1 MPPSFPETDMT
12 RTKIVLAAATPL
24 PPRSPHFPAVRKSTF
39 LTDFSLQPSKEN
51 RRQVAVRLR
60 PRPSLFGRPM
70 AKGGEQTDRESERA
84 LVAFRSSLSWWPPLP
99 PLPNKTAEGKEMGA
113 AGSHAG

>member
-51 RRQVAVRLR
+51 RRQVAVR
-60 PRPSLFGRPM
+60 PRPSSSVTVWAADGQRRG
-70 AKGGEQTDRESERA
+70 ADRQRERA
-84 LVAFRSSLSWWPPLP
+84 SSRCLSVVSQLVASS
-99 PLPNKTAEGKEMGA
+99 A
-113 AGSHAG
+113 AASE